1 MKLKEGFMRHEVA
14 GEYMVV
20 ATGQAGEDFHGMVRN
35 NTTADYIFE
44 LLMQETTEE
53 EIVKA
58 VCVKFHADASVVAG
72 DVRHLLDQIRQGGFL
87 EE

>member
-1 MKLKEGFMRHEVA
+1 MRHEVA

-20 ATGQAGEDFHGMVRN
+20 ATGEAGESFHGMIRN
-35 NTTADYIFE
+35 NKTADYIFE

-58 VCVKFHADASVVAG
+58 VCEKFHAEASVVSA
-72 DVRHLLDQIRQGGFL
+72 DVHHLLDQIRQAGFL

>member
-1 MKLKEGFMRHEVA
+1 MRHEVA

-35 NTTADYIFE
+35 NKTADYIFE

-53 EIVKA
+53 EIIKA
-58 VCVKFHADASVVAG
+58 VCEKFHADVSVVTG
-72 DVRHLLDQIRQGGFL
+72 DVHHLLNQIRQAGFL
-87 EE
+87 ED